1 MTKKDFFRVLIKI
14 FTLYGLLISAI
25 SFINQLTLLGQS
37 INDIFFLISVVGS
50 FSVTLIFLYLVINF
64 TDNIINFLKLDSG
77 FDDDKIV
84 FENLNNQSLYKIAI
98 VILGGFLM
106 VDSFPRI
113 IMDLVNEFKIL
124 ASNNALFNHEA
135 NFYGEIIRVFNL
147 VIGYV
152 LITNASRIAKFLDK
166 N

>member
-77 FDDDKIV
+77 FADDKIS
-84 FENLNNQSLYKIAI
+84 FGNLNNQSLYKITI

-106 VDSFPRI
+106 VDSIPRI
-113 IMDLVNEFKIL
+113 YNGFSE
-124 ASNNALFNHEA
+124 
-135 NFYGEIIRVFNL
+135 
-147 VIGYV
+147 
-152 LITNASRIAKFLDK
+152 
-166 N
+166 

>member
-14 FTLYGLLISAI
+14 FALYGLLISAV
-25 SFINQLTLLGQS
+25 SFINQLALLGQS
-37 INDIFFLISVVGS
+37 INNIFFLVAVIGS
-50 FSVTLIFLYLVINF
+50 FSVVLIFLYLVINF
-64 TDNIINFLKLDSG
+64 TDNIISFLKLDSG

-84 FENLNNQSLYKIAI
+84 FGNLNNQSLYKIAI
-98 VILGGFLM
+98 VLLGGFLM

-113 IMDLVNEFKIL
+113 IVDLVNSFKIL
-124 ASNNALFNHEA
+124 VSNNQLVNQEA
-135 NFYGEIIRVFNL
+135 DYYWGIIRVFNL

-152 LITNASRIAKFLDK
+152 LITNASKIAKFLDK

>member
-84 FENLNNQSLYKIAI
+84 FGNLNNQSLYKIAI
-98 VILGGFLM
+98 VLLGGFLM

-113 IMDLVNEFKIL
+113 IVDLVNSFKIL
-124 ASNNALFNHEA
+124 VSNNQLVNQEA
-135 NFYGEIIRVFNL
+135 DYYWGIIRVFNL